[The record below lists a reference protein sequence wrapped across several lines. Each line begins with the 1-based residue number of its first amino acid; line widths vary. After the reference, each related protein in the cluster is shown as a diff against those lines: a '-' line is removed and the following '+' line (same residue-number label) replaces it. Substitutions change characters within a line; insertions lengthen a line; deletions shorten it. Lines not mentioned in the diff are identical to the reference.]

1 MYNRDRTQ
9 PDLNQGTF
17 DLQSIALQLSYR
29 HVLINSWDYINHV
42 KNNLFFEK
50 IVTHFTLTTRKW

>member
-1 MYNRDRTQ
+1 MRGHT
-9 PDLNQGTF
+9 DLNYGPIG
-17 DLQSIALQLSYR
+17 LQSIALPLSYR

-50 IVTHFTLTTRKW
+50 IVTHFTVTTRKW